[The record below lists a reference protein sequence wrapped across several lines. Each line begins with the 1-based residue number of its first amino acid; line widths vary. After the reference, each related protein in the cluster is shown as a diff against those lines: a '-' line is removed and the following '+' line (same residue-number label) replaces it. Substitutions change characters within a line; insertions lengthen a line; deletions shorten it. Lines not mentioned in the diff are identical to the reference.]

1 MANDTKPFL
10 LNNIST
16 LSTTTTTTTTV
27 TVNNNLISSINAE
40 VKLTYDI
47 INVLACILFFFGIP
61 PNVAI
66 IYFVLTVR
74 KLGSPINKIVVSLAF
89 TDCLYL
95 VWYLVTLMDQMYL
108 FIPFTEGM
116 SRFFYPSLDMFMA
129 SSSMV
134 NVAALSVDRLIGC
147 LYPLRYESMMQ
158 EKAPRIILFSW
169 SYSIFICLISFVRI
183 AFHNNVYQFIVFY
196 IGVAFSFGIPVV
208 TVIVTYGTILVC
220 AHRSIKRTKDLHKS
234 VNACQRE
241 EVGFDTSESFS
252 IDEQIQRRKQRF
264 SREMKVT
271 VIILVIV
278 FPFTLGW
285 TFYVGVQIYEN
296 VTGDVFRGI
305 FFNVLFHL
313 TPSLV
318 SSLNPYIFILLS
330 KSFRSVIKRKFRN
343 ILQQH
348 PKCAVLFSC
357 CCADTRNRQ
366 LSTSLIQMP
375 IQSNGSFCNASAS
388 WRGSASLIS
397 QSKAV

>member
-1 MANDTKPFL
+1 MVNKTESTLFDNL
-10 LNNIST
+10 ST
-16 LSTTTTTTTTV
+16 LSTATTTAASST
-27 TVNNNLISSINAE
+27 NNNLLSSINAE

-47 INVLACILFFFGIP
+47 INVLACILFFIGIP

-89 TDCLYL
+89 ADCLYL
-95 VWYLVTLMDQMYL
+95 VWYLVTLMDQMYR

-116 SRFFYPSLDMFMA
+116 SSFFYPSLDMFMA
-129 SSSMV
+129 SNSMV

-208 TVIVTYGTILVC
+208 TVVVTYGTIMVC
-220 AHRSIKRTKDLHKS
+220 AYKSIKRTKDLHKS
-234 VNACQRE
+234 VNSCQRE
-241 EVGFDTSESFS
+241 EAASESSS
-252 IDEQIQRRKQRF
+252 IDEQTQRRKQMF

-271 VIILVIV
+271 IIILVIV
-278 FPFTLGW
+278 LPFTLGW

-296 VTGDVFRGI
+296 MTGGLFRGI

-318 SSLNPYIFILLS
+318 SSLNPYIFMLLS

-343 ILQQH
+343 IYQQH
-348 PKCAVLFSC
+348 PKCAIILSC
-357 CCADTRNRQ
+357 SCTDTQNRQQ
-366 LSTSLIQMP
+366 LSTSLVQMP
-375 IQSNGSFCNASAS
+375 IQSNASFCNVSVS
-388 WRGSASLIS
+388 WRGSASMIS
-397 QSKAV
+397 QSKAI